1 MCGFNAVPAFTQNE
15 TIMFKATKLSVCL
28 TLSLLTMVPAHAATP
43 GTMRDAIEQAILRN
57 PEVLARLHNYQS
69 ADAERD
75 VVRGGYFPRVDLQGY
90 TGRERRDTP
99 TTTPESYNRP
109 GYQLQLRQ
117 LIFDGFA
124 TRNDVK
130 RLGFARATRYFELL
144 GTTDD
149 TAYEAARAYLDV
161 LRYRELVSLAQENW
175 AIHKETVD
183 QIERRVKAGVGRR
196 VDLEQAFGRLAL
208 AQSNWLTETSNL
220 HDVSQRFQ
228 RVVGEMPADVL
239 DKPPVFSTKLPSEKD
254 LLRQAINDNPGF
266 RAAVANIRA
275 SRANIDVQ
283 RANYAPTVELRAN
296 TGTDRNLLGVTGNTN
311 VRAVQVLMNWNLFKG
326 GADEARIR
334 QSHEQLYNATDLRD
348 KACRDIRQ
356 QTAIAWN
363 DVRRIKEQLLYLDQH
378 QLATEKA
385 RDAYRQQFD
394 IGQRSLLDVLNT
406 ENELFE
412 AKRASTGGRF
422 DLILAEL
429 RVLTQAHA
437 ILPAVQLAPIS
448 KDGPEEASAT
458 EPADDEVAQCST
470 VLPAASAL
478 DTAAAMKS
486 RPLPAPTPLPENL
499 SGTPVVAAAPVATSS
514 IESTVKSW
522 AAAWSAKDLKT
533 YQGFY
538 STAFKPD
545 LGTREKWMA
554 LRARR
559 VTKSGPISVTVEDL
573 KLRNLPPS
581 NAEASFV
588 QHYHSTDFNDTM
600 NKTLVFQQEGKEW
613 KIIRETNR

>member
-1 MCGFNAVPAFTQNE
+1 
-15 TIMFKATKLSVCL
+15 MFKVTKLSACL
-28 TLSLLTMVPAHAATP
+28 TLSLLTLAPAHAAP
-43 GTMRDAIEQAILRN
+43 GTMRDAIERAILRN
-57 PEVLARLHNYQS
+57 PEVLARLHDYQA

-90 TGRERRDTP
+90 TGRERRETP
-99 TTTPESYNRP
+99 TSGPDSYSRP

-117 LIFDGFA
+117 LVFDGFA

-161 LRYRELVSLAQENW
+161 LRYRELASLAQENW

-208 AQSNWLTETSNL
+208 AQSNWLTESSNL

-228 RVVGEMPADVL
+228 RLVGEAPADTL
-239 DKPPVFSTKLPSEKD
+239 EKPPVFTDKLPTEKD
-254 LLRQAINDNPGF
+254 VLRQAIADNPGF
-266 RAAVANIRA
+266 KAAVANIRA

-283 RANYAPTVELRAN
+283 RANYSPTVEFRAS
-296 TGTDRNLLGVTGNTN
+296 TGMDKNLLGVSGETNTS
-311 VRAVQVLMNWNLFKG
+311 AVQVLMNWNLFKG
-326 GADEARIR
+326 GADEARVR
-334 QSHEQLYNATDLRD
+334 RSHEQLYNATDLRD

-363 DVRRIKEQLLYLDQH
+363 DVKKLKEQLIYLEQH
-378 QLATEKA
+378 QLSTEKA

-412 AKRASTGGRF
+412 AKRASARARF
-422 DLILAEL
+422 DLTQAEL
-429 RVLTQAHA
+429 RVLTQTHT
-437 ILPAVQLAPIS
+437 ILPSVQLAPVARS
-448 KDGPEEASAT
+448 GPEEASAT
-458 EPADDEVAQCST
+458 EPGEDETLLCST
-470 VLPAASAL
+470 VLPVVAPLDTAGAMKGRTPPAAVPLPVAEAVAASATG
-478 DTAAAMKS
+478 TASATPAANPAIE
-486 RPLPAPTPLPENL
+486 PL
-499 SGTPVVAAAPVATSS
+499 VR
-514 IESTVKSW
+514 SW
-522 AAAWSAKDLKT
+522 AAAWSAKDVARYKS
-533 YQGFY
+533 FY

-545 LGTREKWMA
+545 LGTPSNWLAVREK
-554 LRARR
+554 R
-559 VTKSGPISVTVEDL
+559 VTKPGTIAVEVDQLTVRSL
-573 KLRNLPPS
+573 SPTS
-581 NAEASFV
+581 AEASFI
-588 QHYHSTDFNDTM
+588 QHYRSKGFNDAM
-600 NKTLVFQQEGKEW
+600 KKTLQYQLENGQW
-613 KIIRETNR
+613 KIVRESNR